1 MYVILFVVFID
12 LLGFGIII
20 PLLPFYAERFGADP
34 FVATM
39 LMATYSG
46 CQIISAPLWGRLSDR
61 IGRRPVVLISVS
73 SSVVAY
79 FVMGFA
85 DSLFVLFAARAIQ
98 GLSAGNISVAQAYMA
113 DISTTENRAKYMG
126 MLGAMLGLGF
136 TLGPP
141 LGGHLAGST
150 PQMSDVALTSFV
162 ASAFSLAALIG
173 AIVSL
178 KESLS
183 PEKRRTMPAQ
193 PSRITQLRDAFAR
206 PRLSLLMTLFFTTTF
221 AFAGMETTFGLY
233 AEHRYG
239 WGPKEVGN
247 VFLLVG
253 LVLVLV
259 QGGLIRVMAKKLGE
273 AKTLLIGT
281 VLIGLGLG
289 LLAIS
294 YAPVYAIFATILL
307 ASGMGMVSPAIST
320 LVSREATAYEQG
332 SILGVNQ
339 SVGSFARFV
348 GPALAGILFKELGA
362 GAPYFAGAALML
374 VSTFLAV
381 KVLRQPQS
389 VDADDQA
396 VQKEAPRVRA

>member
-73 SSVVAY
+73 SSVIAY
-79 FVMGFA
+79 FAMGFA
-85 DSLFVLFAARAIQ
+85 NSLTILFAARALQ

-113 DISTTENRAKYMG
+113 DISTPENRAKYMG

-141 LGGHLAGST
+141 LGGILAGSDPHT
-150 PQMSDVALTSFV
+150 SDVVLPSYV
-162 ASAFSLAALIG
+162 ASAFSLVALIG
-173 AIVSL
+173 AVLTL
-178 KESLS
+178 KESL
-183 PEKRRTMPAQ
+183 PLEKRRMMPKQ
-193 PSRITQLRDAFAR
+193 PSRINQLRDAFSR
-206 PRLSLLMTLFFTTTF
+206 PRLSLLMVLFFTTTF

-239 WGPKEVGN
+239 WGPKEVGY

-253 LVLVLV
+253 VVLVLV

-273 AKTLLIGT
+273 PKTLLIGT
-281 VLIGLGLG
+281 VLIGIGLG
-289 LLAIS
+289 MLAIS
-294 YAPVYAIFATILL
+294 YSVLGAVIATILL

-320 LVSREATAYEQG
+320 LVSREATAFEQG

-339 SVGSFARFV
+339 SVGSFARFT
-348 GPALAGILFKELGA
+348 GPALAGVLFKELGA
-362 GAPYFAGAALML
+362 GAPYFSGAALML
-374 VSTFLAV
+374 VSTFLAI
-381 KVLRQPQS
+381 KVLRQAPP
-389 VDADDQA
+389 ALEMDQPI
-396 VQKEAPRVRA
+396 QKEAPRARA